1 MTQSGVSLMQLIGR
15 RSSVFTRL
23 PLFFLEQ
30 LGVEHEFV
38 PIKDMTLADPAVYA
52 GNPALKLPIL
62 RVDGDVV
69 FGAQNICRV
78 IAARAG
84 ATTGGP
90 DAARIVWPETLQD
103 PLSRNAQELVWHCM
117 AAQVQLVMGTVL
129 GKLPA
134 DNLFFVKARTGLEA
148 SLAWL
153 DANLGQALR
162 LLPAQ
167 REFSLFEV
175 SLFCLV
181 EHLVFR
187 PTVPLEAH
195 AHLGTFVA
203 DFGRRKAAQQT
214 AYRFD

>member
-1 MTQSGVSLMQLIGR
+1 MQLVGR

-23 PLFFLEQ
+23 PLLFAEQ
-30 LGVEHEFV
+30 LGVTYGFL
-38 PIKDMTLADPAVYA
+38 PIRDMTEVVPAVYA

-62 RVDGDVV
+62 RLGGEVV

-78 IAARAG
+78 ITERAAAAG
-84 ATTGGP
+84 NQATAG
-90 DAARIVWPETLQD
+90 IVWPEALRD

-134 DNLFFVKARTGLEA
+134 DNMFFVKARAGLEA

-153 DANLGQALR
+153 DANLTQALAR
-162 LLPAQ
+162 LPAP
-167 REFSLFEV
+167 RELSLFEA

-181 EHLVFR
+181 EHLAFR
-187 PTVPLEAH
+187 PTVPMSACAELAAFSAEFGQREA
-195 AHLGTFVA
+195 A
-203 DFGRRKAAQQT
+203 RST

>member
-1 MTQSGVSLMQLIGR
+1 MTDSGKPLVQLVGR

-23 PLFFLEQ
+23 PLFFAEQ
-30 LGVEHEFV
+30 LGVEYEFV
-38 PIKDMTLADPAVYA
+38 AVPDMTVADPAAYA

-62 RVDGDVV
+62 RIDGDVV

-78 IAARAG
+78 FAERAAAGAAAR
-84 ATTGGP
+84 
-90 DAARIVWPETLQD
+90 RIVWPEDLPDT
-103 PLSRNAQELVWHCM
+103 LSRNAQELVWHAM

-134 DNLFFVKARTGLEA
+134 DNLFFAKARTGLEA

-153 DANLGQALR
+153 DANLRPALHQ
-162 LLPAQ
+162 LPAA
-167 REFSLFEV
+167 RDLSLFEV

-181 EHLVFR
+181 EHLAFR
-187 PTVPLEAH
+187 PTVPLASH
-195 AHLGTFVA
+195 TQLLGFA
-203 DFGRRKAAQQT
+203 AAFAGRKAARQT

>member
-1 MTQSGVSLMQLIGR
+1 MQLIGR

-23 PLFFLEQ
+23 PLFFAEQ
-30 LGVEHEFV
+30 LGVAHEFL
-38 PIKDMTLADPAVYA
+38 PIPDMTVADPAVYA

-78 IAARAG
+78 IAARAAAAAG
-84 ATTGGP
+84 H
-90 DAARIVWPETLQD
+90 DAPRIVWPEALQD
-103 PLSRNAQELVWHCM
+103 TLSRNAQELVWHCM

-153 DANLGQALR
+153 DANLDQAL
-162 LLPAQ
+162 LQLPEA
-167 REFSLFEV
+167 RDLSLFEV
-175 SLFCLV
+175 SLFCLI
-181 EHLVFR
+181 EHLAFR
-187 PTVPLEAH
+187 PTVPLASCTRLT
-195 AHLGTFVA
+195 AFAAGFA
-203 DFGRRKAAQQT
+203 GRRAAQAT

>member
-1 MTQSGVSLMQLIGR
+1 MTRVHDLPLQLVGR
-15 RSSVFTRL
+15 HSSVFTRL
-23 PLFFLEQ
+23 PLLFAEQ
-30 LGVEHEFV
+30 LGVAYEFQ
-38 PIKDMTLADPAVYA
+38 PIKDMTETASAVYA

-62 RVDGDVV
+62 RVAGEVV

-78 IAARAG
+78 ITERAAAAG
-84 ATTGGP
+84 N
-90 DAARIVWPETLQD
+90 AAASGIIWPEALRD

-134 DNLFFVKARTGLEA
+134 DNMFFVKARTGLEA

-153 DANLGQALR
+153 DANLPQALAR
-162 LLPAQ
+162 LPAP
-167 REFSLFEV
+167 REWSLFEV

-181 EHLVFR
+181 EHLAFR
-187 PTVPLEAH
+187 PTVPMSACAELTAFS
-195 AHLGTFVA
+195 AQ
-203 DFGRRKAAQQT
+203 FGQREAAQRT

>member
-1 MTQSGVSLMQLIGR
+1 MQLIGR

-23 PLFFLEQ
+23 PLFFAEQ
-30 LGVEHEFV
+30 LAVAHEFV
-38 PIKDMTLADPAVYA
+38 PIGDMTLADPAVYA

-62 RVDGDVV
+62 RIDGDVV

-78 IAARAG
+78 IAGRAV
-84 ATTGGP
+84 
-90 DAARIVWPETLQD
+90 AAPAAPPIVWPEALQD
-103 PLSRNAQELVWHCM
+103 NLSRNAQELVWHGM

-134 DNLFFVKARTGLEA
+134 DNLYFVKARAGLEA

-153 DANLGQALR
+153 DANLEQALR
-162 LLPAQ
+162 RLPAP
-167 REFSLFEV
+167 RVFSLFEV

-181 EHLVFR
+181 EHLAFR

-195 AHLGTFVA
+195 GHLAAFVA
-203 DFGRRKAAQQT
+203 DFGRRKAARQT